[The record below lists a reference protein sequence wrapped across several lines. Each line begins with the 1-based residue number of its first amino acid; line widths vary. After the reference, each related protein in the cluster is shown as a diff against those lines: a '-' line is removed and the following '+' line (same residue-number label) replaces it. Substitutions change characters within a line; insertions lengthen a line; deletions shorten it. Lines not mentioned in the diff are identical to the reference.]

1 MSAEQEVK
9 DIIAQVAVAP
19 SAKAKENLERAH
31 KEVCQLMSSSGNSL
45 VEICAKA
52 ETALT
57 RDDAMA
63 AFKEFNLISRIYLH
77 AAPAPE
83 DDTLLRSTLRTAH
96 LSDKLTAAIGSAATV
111 RKGIREWKVGIL
123 QRLALVLQK
132 REALQLQDDEM
143 DEELFSTF
151 LPEPT
156 SPLLDSDT
164 LGERVSKKRNISA
177 ISSLTSIPKKPK
189 VPEIA
194 SVDEV
199 YADGSE
205 EISTRK
211 KVLLTRERLR
221 AGLHNPK
228 GLLDLIGSSTSALDQ
243 TKRLELLK
251 AGGMSFKGTK
261 SFSDKLNAAILQLD
275 LGLGGHSMQ
284 DTLLFGAKVLSCPG
298 SITKKNT
305 TDIENNLVHGTTSWK
320 HQNTYA
326 KMMIAGCMNQ
336 AKRIFEK
343 FDDVLY
349 GPAPEQLIVETHRLI
364 KDLLTSEECTKFL
377 SEDTSEEAVG
387 EGGSQVFIKKIIE
400 AVSPIIPVTLRNKAL
415 DGGYLRTALLLLG
428 AAEFL
433 FSQYEQDI
441 REKANPAGVV
451 GMSAALHSEIKRSA
465 FYNDKLKPVQEFA
478 RDLQSQYQTSLGL
491 GSSFVKNAMTR
502 GRRRSRGFR
511 GRAPYSAYQG
521 YSRFQMAQQPQQVP
535 FAAAGGRGL
544 NEGAGGD
551 PNPLIPMTQRG
562 ICFDWRAGSC
572 LRGGACRYRHSNR

>member
-1 MSAEQEVK
+1 MSAEQEVQE
-9 DIIAQVAVAP
+9 IIAQVAVAP
-19 SAKAKENLERAH
+19 SAKAKENLKRAH
-31 KEVCQLMSSSGNSL
+31 KEVTQLMSASRNSL
-45 VEICAKA
+45 LDICARA

-77 AAPAPE
+77 AAPGPE
-83 DDTLLRSTLRTAH
+83 NDQLLRSTLGTAH
-96 LSDKLTAAIGSAATV
+96 LSDRLMAAIGSAATV
-111 RKGIREWKVGIL
+111 KKGIREWKIGIL
-123 QRLALVLQK
+123 QRLALVLQQ
-132 REALQLQDDEM
+132 REALQVQDDEM

-156 SPLLDSDT
+156 SPLLGSDT
-164 LGERVSKKRNISA
+164 SGVRVSKKREISA
-177 ISSLTSIPKKPK
+177 ISSLSSIPKKPRI
-189 VPEIA
+189 PEIA
-194 SVDEV
+194 TVDEV
-199 YADGSE
+199 FADGSE
-205 EISTRK
+205 EVSTRK

-221 AGLHNPK
+221 AGLHSPK
-228 GLLDLIGSSTSALDQ
+228 GLLDLIGSSTNALDQ

-251 AGGMSFKGTK
+251 AEGMSFKGTK
-261 SFSDKLNAAILQLD
+261 SFSDKLSAAILQLD

-320 HQNTYA
+320 HQNAYA
-326 KMMIAGCMNQ
+326 KMMIAGYMNQ

-349 GPAPEQLIVETHRLI
+349 GPAPEQLTVETHRLI
-364 KDLLTSEECTKFL
+364 KELLTSEEYTKFL
-377 SEDTSEEAVG
+377 AKETSEEAES
-387 EGGSQVFIKKIIE
+387 EGGTQVFIKKIIE

-415 DGGYLRTALLLLG
+415 DGAYLRTALLLLG

-465 FYNDKLKPVQEFA
+465 FYNCKLKPVQEFA
-478 RDLQSQYQTSLGL
+478 RELQSQYQTSFGL

-521 YSRFQMAQQPQQVP
+521 WSRFQMAQQPQQVP
-535 FAAAGGRGL
+535 LAAAGGRGL
-544 NEGAGGD
+544 NEGAGDD
-551 PNPLIPMTQRG
+551 PSPLIPLRQRN
-562 ICFDWRAGSC
+562 ICYDWRAGSC
-572 LRGGACRYRHSNR
+572 LRGRACRYRHPNR